1 MVGYL
6 DSLSQGKL
14 TGFYYLKKKE
24 RKQRQKKKK
33 RILEDIWQHI
43 VFIYEESFIV
53 LDFKDICYLLIRI
66 DFVLC
71 FITEAL

>member
-1 MVGYL
+1 MAVLSSPEGQEIEFVVGYL

-33 RILEDIWQHI
+33 KEFLKTFGNI
-43 VFIYEESFIV
+43 
-53 LDFKDICYLLIRI
+53 
-66 DFVLC
+66 
-71 FITEAL
+71 